1 MEKPLELNFED
12 SYREI
17 KWKFNNRRFLLWMH
31 KNKHYLL
38 DNTDFSMIE
47 ISDSIADFL
56 SGLNEKKKMPL
67 SDSVLL
73 YLIKNQIIL

>member
-1 MEKPLELNFED
+1 
-12 SYREI
+12 
-17 KWKFNNRRFLLWMH
+17 
-31 KNKHYLL
+31 
-38 DNTDFSMIE
+38 MIE
-47 ISDSIADFL
+47 ISDSIVEFL

>member
-1 MEKPLELNFED
+1 
-12 SYREI
+12 
-17 KWKFNNRRFLLWMH
+17 MH